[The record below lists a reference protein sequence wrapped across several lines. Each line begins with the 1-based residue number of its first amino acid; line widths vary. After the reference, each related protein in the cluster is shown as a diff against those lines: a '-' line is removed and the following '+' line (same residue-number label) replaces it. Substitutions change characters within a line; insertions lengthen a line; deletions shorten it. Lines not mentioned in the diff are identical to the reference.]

1 MTDQILMARDGAIAT
16 VTINNPDRLNAISM
30 AMWARIGEVMSALSA
45 EDDLRCIVVRG
56 AGGKAFAA
64 GADISNFETERGT
77 PEQAAKYHA
86 TINLA
91 MEATLECRHPV
102 VALIDGVCVGGGLEF
117 AAACD
122 IRICGEGSRF
132 GVPIKWLGVTMNYG
146 ELKCLLDLVGPAVAR
161 EILLEGDVFGAQR
174 AKEMGLVNRIVADDK
189 VEEEA
194 YATAGR
200 IAAGAPLA
208 ARWNK
213 KFIRRLL
220 DPRPLTPEE
229 DAESYA
235 AMDTE
240 DYKIGVEAFLAKRRP
255 EFKGR

>member
-1 MTDQILMARDGAIAT
+1 MTDNILMKRDGAIAT

-30 AMWARIGEVMSALSA
+30 AMWARIGEVMTALSA

-102 VALIDGVCVGGGLEF
+102 VALIEGVCVGGGLEF

-132 GVPIKWLGVTMNYG
+132 GVPIKWLGLTMNYG

-174 AKEMGLVNRIVADDK
+174 AKEMGLVNRVVADGA

-194 YATAGR
+194 YAAAGR
-200 IAAGAPLA
+200 IAEGAPLA

-213 KFIRRLL
+213 KFVRRLL

-255 EFKGR
+255 KFKGR